1 MISHAFSPVEVP
13 VRPSAVSGGVVR
25 DYMLKF
31 QAYRS
36 RTRTLHI
43 RSMLQRLQHESALI
57 QGPSITRQSG
67 GAARR
72 MLSEIDD
79 QAVVDT
85 EHSIMAQVMVAFSE
99 DARDQQ
105 AVAGGIN
112 RAM

>member
-1 MISHAFSPVEVP
+1 
-13 VRPSAVSGGVVR
+13 
-25 DYMLKF
+25 
-31 QAYRS
+31 
-36 RTRTLHI
+36 
-43 RSMLQRLQHESALI
+43 
-57 QGPSITRQSG
+57 
-67 GAARR
+67 